1 MNEMLKRTE
10 MLIGTDG
17 IEKLKNSHVAVF
29 GLGGV
34 GGICTEALAR
44 SGVGKLT
51 IIDRGVV
58 TPSNINRQIIATTA
72 TIGANK
78 VDAMAER
85 IRLISPSCEV
95 NTIKTFFLMGDDGKV
110 VFSDFDYIIDAVDV
124 ITAKLS
130 IVELA
135 KKANIPLV
143 SVMGTGNRID
153 PTKVRVG
160 ELFETR
166 YCPLCKFMRKKL
178 RRRGITS
185 VTAVYSEEQP
195 TEPLDILFTDSGKSV
210 PASMMFVP
218 SAAGLAAASF
228 VVRSLTKKD
237 EPSQQYIP
245 NQNSTTNKNQ
255 TNLSKQN

>member
-85 IRLISPSCEV
+85 IRLISPGCEV

-124 ITAKLS
+124 ITAKIQIIL
-130 IVELA
+130 LA
-135 KKANIPLV
+135 KEANVPLL
-143 SVMGTGNRID
+143 SVMGTGNRLD
-153 PTKVRVG
+153 PTKIRIG
-160 ELFETR
+160 ELFETSVQLER
-166 YCPLCKFMRKKL
+166 VIIPEGVTVIRGKAFDNCHNLCVKSSEDVAL
-178 RRRGITS
+178 RLSTPCIPRS
-185 VTAVYSEEQP
+185 NQP
-195 TEPLDILFTDSGKSV
+195 N
-210 PASMMFVP
+210 
-218 SAAGLAAASF
+218 
-228 VVRSLTKKD
+228 RSTYFL
-237 EPSQQYIP
+237 PIRA
-245 NQNSTTNKNQ
+245 NQFLQ
-255 TNLSKQN
+255 A

>member
-1 MNEMLKRTE
+1 
-10 MLIGTDG
+10 
-17 IEKLKNSHVAVF
+17 
-29 GLGGV
+29 
-34 GGICTEALAR
+34 
-44 SGVGKLT
+44 
-51 IIDRGVV
+51 V
-58 TPSNINRQIIATTA
+58 TA
-72 TIGANK
+72 
-78 VDAMAER
+78 
-85 IRLISPSCEV
+85 
-95 NTIKTFFLMGDDGKV
+95 IKTFFLMGDDGKV
-110 VFSDFDYIIDAVDV
+110 VFSEFDYIIDAVDV

-185 VTAVYSEEQP
+185 VTAVYSEEHP

-210 PASMMFVP
+210 PASMIFVP

-228 VVRSLTKKD
+228 VVRSLIED
-237 EPSQQYIP
+237 EPTPQEDS
-245 NQNSTTNKNQ
+245 N
-255 TNLSKQN
+255 